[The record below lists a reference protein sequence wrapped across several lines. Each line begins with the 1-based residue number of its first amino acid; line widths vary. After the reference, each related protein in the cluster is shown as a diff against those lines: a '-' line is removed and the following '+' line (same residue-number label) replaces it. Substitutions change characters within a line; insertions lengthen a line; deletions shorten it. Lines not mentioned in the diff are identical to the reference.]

1 MTLTTQKWTRQKAVY
16 ILSFTLRRHISWATL
31 ALALFAVALAVT
43 VIAPSQT
50 RAQDLNIVRIGTGST
65 AGTYF
70 PIGGLIGNII
80 SNPPGSRPCERGGS
94 CGVPGLIAVAQ
105 STGGSLDN
113 IRSIE
118 AGTIT
123 MGLSQ
128 ADVAYWSYYG
138 TGAFVDEAPRNSLR
152 AIANLFP
159 ENIHLIARA
168 DAGIESVADLKG
180 KRVSIG
186 GPGSGS
192 QINAR
197 LILSAFGVR
206 FEDVTFLNLNLE
218 PSTGALVAGDIDAIF
233 LVSGAPALAIQDLAE
248 RVPLAFVPIEGPV
261 AEQLARIFPF
271 YTVGTIPQGVYGGN
285 LATKTLNVSA
295 VLLVR
300 DDMPNELAYGITRAI
315 WHPNTAPLLAN
326 SHPRARLMALSRA
339 TKGIGFKIHSGA
351 RQYYIEQGVLAGQAA
366 DAPADAESLRF
377 IR

>member
-1 MTLTTQKWTRQKAVY
+1 MHT
-16 ILSFTLRRHISWATL
+16 ISFTLRQNFRWATL
-31 ALALFAVALAVT
+31 ALAPFAVTLALT
-43 VIAPSQT
+43 MIAPGPSK
-50 RAQDLNIVRIGTGST
+50 AQDLNIVRIGTGST

-113 IRSIE
+113 IKAID
-118 AGTIT
+118 AGTMT

-138 TGAFVDEAPRNSLR
+138 TGAFVDEAPRGSIR
-152 AIANLFP
+152 AIANLYP

-168 DAGIESVADLKG
+168 DAGIDTVADLKG

-197 LILSAFGVR
+197 LILQAFGVR
-206 FEDVTFLNLNLE
+206 FEDMKFLNLNLE
-218 PSTGALVAGDIDAIF
+218 PSTGALVAGDIDAFF

-248 RVPLAFVPIEGPV
+248 RVPLSFIPIDGPI

-271 YTVGTIPQGVYGGN
+271 YSMGTIPEGIYGDN
-285 LATKTLNVSA
+285 PPTKTLDVGA
-295 VLLVR
+295 VLLVK

-315 WHPNTAPLLAN
+315 WHPNTVPLLAN
-326 SHPRARLMALSRA
+326 SHPRARLMDISRA
-339 TKGIGFKIHSGA
+339 IKGIGFQIHPGA
-351 RQYYIEQGVLAGQAA
+351 RQYYIERGTLVGQAA
-366 DAPADAESLRF
+366 DAAEDADSLRS